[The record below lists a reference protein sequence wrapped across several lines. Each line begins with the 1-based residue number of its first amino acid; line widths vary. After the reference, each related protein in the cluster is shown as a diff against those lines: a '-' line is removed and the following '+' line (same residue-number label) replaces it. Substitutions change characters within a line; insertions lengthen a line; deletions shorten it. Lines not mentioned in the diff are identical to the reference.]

1 MDYKITNDG
10 SKTLFSSK
18 YNQTFHS
25 MQDGALSE
33 ALHKHIIPAF
43 RLFNNPK
50 ELNILDICFGLGYNT
65 LGTIYYILKNNLNVK
80 VNFFSPEFDEKL
92 IESLKD
98 FDYPKE
104 FDEIKYIIQELSQ
117 NKSYEDKQFKIE
129 IFIGDA
135 REYIKNLTNIDIV
148 YQDAFSSDTNK
159 ELWTKEYFCDIKK
172 TLSKKALITT
182 YSIATPVRMSIYE
195 NNLFIYEYQSII
207 KKRSTIAT
215 NFLLNEDVDDIVL
228 KSIDMEKKKL
238 NSPNGFSLSDNN
250 F

>member
-10 SKTLFSSK
+10 SKTLFSSQ

-43 RLFNNPK
+43 TLLNEAK

-65 LGTIYYILKNNLNVK
+65 LGTIYYILKNNLNIK

-92 IESLKD
+92 VESLKD

-104 FDEIKYIIQELSQ
+104 FDEIKHIIKVLSL
-117 NKSYEDKQFKIE
+117 DKFYQDDKFKIE
-129 IFIGDA
+129 IYIGDA
-135 REYIKNLTNIDIV
+135 RKYIKNLTSIDIV

-159 ELWTKEYFCDIKK
+159 ELWTKEYFSDIEKI
-172 TLSKKALITT
+172 LSKKALITT
-182 YSIATPVRMSIYE
+182 YSIATPVRMSLYE
-195 NNLFIYEYQSII
+195 NNLYIYEYQSII

-215 NFLLNEDVDDIVL
+215 NFQMMQIDNIEL
-228 KSIDMEKKKL
+228 KYIDMERKKL
-238 NSPNGFSLSDNN
+238 HSPNAIALTDN
-250 F
+250 

>member
-10 SKTLFSSK
+10 SKTLFSSQ

-43 RLFNNPK
+43 TLLNEAK

-65 LGTIYYILKNNLNVK
+65 LGTIYYILKNNLNIK

-92 IESLKD
+92 VESLKD

-104 FDEIKYIIQELSQ
+104 FDEIKHIIKVLSL
-117 NKSYEDKQFKIE
+117 DKFYQDDKFKIE
-129 IFIGDA
+129 IYIGDA
-135 REYIKNLTNIDIV
+135 RKYIKNLTSIDIV

-159 ELWTKEYFCDIKK
+159 ELWTKEYFSDIEK

-182 YSIATPVRMSIYE
+182 YSIATPVRMSLYE
-195 NNLFIYEYQSII
+195 NNLYIYEYQSII

-215 NFLLNEDVDDIVL
+215 NFQMMQIDNNIQL
-228 KSIDMEKKKL
+228 KYIDMERKKL
-238 NSPNGFSLSDNN
+238 HSPNAIALTDN
-250 F
+250 

>member
-43 RLFNNPK
+43 TLLNEAK

-65 LGTIYYILKNNLNVK
+65 LGTIYYILKNNLNIK

-104 FDEIKYIIQELSQ
+104 FDEIKHIIKVLSL
-117 NKSYEDKQFKIE
+117 DKFYQDDKFKIE
-129 IFIGDA
+129 IYIGDA
-135 REYIKNLTNIDIV
+135 RKYIKNLTSIDIV

-159 ELWTKEYFCDIKK
+159 ELWTKEYFSDIAK
-172 TLSKKALITT
+172 TLSKKAIITT
-182 YSIATPVRMSIYE
+182 YSIATPVRMSLYE
-195 NNLFIYEYQSII
+195 NNLYIYEYQSII

-215 NFLLNEDVDDIVL
+215 NFQMMQIDNIEL
-228 KSIDMEKKKL
+228 KYIDMERKKL
-238 NSPNGFSLSDNN
+238 HSPNAIALTDN
-250 F
+250 

>member
-10 SKTLFSSK
+10 SKTLFSSQ

-43 RLFNNPK
+43 TLLNEAK

-65 LGTIYYILKNNLNVK
+65 LGTIYYILKNNLNIK

-92 IESLKD
+92 VKSLKD

-104 FDEIKYIIQELSQ
+104 FDEIKHIIKVLSL
-117 NKSYEDKQFKIE
+117 DKFYQDDKFKIE
-129 IFIGDA
+129 IYIGDA
-135 REYIKNLTNIDIV
+135 RKYIKNLTSIDIV

-159 ELWTKEYFCDIKK
+159 ELWTKEYFSDIEK

-182 YSIATPVRMSIYE
+182 YSIATPVRMSLYE
-195 NNLFIYEYQSII
+195 NNLYIYEYQSII

-215 NFLLNEDVDDIVL
+215 NFQMMQIDNNIQL
-228 KSIDMEKKKL
+228 KYIDMERKKL
-238 NSPNGFSLSDNN
+238 HSPNAIALTDN
-250 F
+250 

>member
-10 SKTLFSSK
+10 SKTLFSSQ

-43 RLFNNPK
+43 TLLNEVK

-65 LGTIYYILKNNLNVK
+65 LGTIYYILKNNLNIK

-92 IESLKD
+92 VESLKD

-104 FDEIKYIIQELSQ
+104 FDEIKHIIKVLSL
-117 NKSYEDKQFKIE
+117 DKFYQDDKFKIE
-129 IFIGDA
+129 IYIGDA
-135 REYIKNLTNIDIV
+135 RKYIKNLTSIDIV

-159 ELWTKEYFCDIKK
+159 ELWTKEYFSDIEKI
-172 TLSKKALITT
+172 LSKKALITT
-182 YSIATPVRMSIYE
+182 YSIATPVRMSLYE
-195 NNLFIYEYQSII
+195 NNLYIYEYQSII

-215 NFLLNEDVDDIVL
+215 NFQMMQIDNIEL
-228 KSIDMEKKKL
+228 KYIDMERKKL
-238 NSPNGFSLSDNN
+238 HSPNAIALTDN
-250 F
+250 

>member
-10 SKTLFSSK
+10 SKTLFSSQ

-43 RLFNNPK
+43 TLLNEAK

-65 LGTIYYILKNNLNVK
+65 LGTIYYILKNNLNIK

-92 IESLKD
+92 VESLKD

-104 FDEIKYIIQELSQ
+104 FDEIKHIIKVLSL
-117 NKSYEDKQFKIE
+117 DKFYQDDKFKIK
-129 IFIGDA
+129 IYIGDA
-135 REYIKNLTNIDIV
+135 RKYIKNLTSIDIV

-159 ELWTKEYFCDIKK
+159 ELWTKEYFSDIEK

-182 YSIATPVRMSIYE
+182 YSIATPVRMSLYE
-195 NNLFIYEYQSII
+195 NNLYIYEYQSII

-215 NFLLNEDVDDIVL
+215 NFQMIQIDNIEL
-228 KSIDMEKKKL
+228 KYIDMEKKKL
-238 NSPNGFSLSDNN
+238 HSPNAIALTDN
-250 F
+250 

>member
-10 SKTLFSSK
+10 SKTLFSSQ

-43 RLFNNPK
+43 TLLNEVK

-65 LGTIYYILKNNLNVK
+65 LGTIYYILKNNLNIK

-92 IESLKD
+92 VESLKD

-104 FDEIKYIIQELSQ
+104 FDEIKHIIKVLSL
-117 NKSYEDKQFKIE
+117 DKFYQDDKFKIE
-129 IFIGDA
+129 IYIGDA
-135 REYIKNLTNIDIV
+135 RKYIKNLTSIDIV

-159 ELWTKEYFCDIKK
+159 ELWTKEYFSDIEKI
-172 TLSKKALITT
+172 LSKKALITT
-182 YSIATPVRMSIYE
+182 YSIATPVRMSLYE
-195 NNLFIYEYQSII
+195 NNLYIYEYQSII

-215 NFLLNEDVDDIVL
+215 NFQMMQIDNIEL
-228 KSIDMEKKKL
+228 KYTDMERKKL
-238 NSPNGFSLSDNN
+238 HSPNAIALTDN
-250 F
+250 